1 MKLLETTIE
10 SYVEAEYQIKR
21 LLTDTRDLMENIN
34 VFNLNADAVQ
44 KYHILYKAMEG
55 LEEAYSSIVDLN
67 KKVLIE
73 GHLLKNNRGRY
84 ELCGR
89 EFTSGSLIDVWRED
103 PDMKDGGYYIS
114 SRIEHRGGDYY
125 CVDMPYIK
133 LDGLKA
139 RYRAAS

>member
-1 MKLLETTIE
+1 MKLLETTID

-21 LLTDTRDLMENIN
+21 LLTDTRNLMENIN

-44 KYHILYKAMEG
+44 KYHILHKAMEG

-67 KKVLIE
+67 RKVLIE
-73 GHLLKNNRGRY
+73 GHLLKNDRGRY
-84 ELCGR
+84 ELSGR
-89 EFTSGSLIDVWRED
+89 EFTSGSLIDVWCED
-103 PDMKDGGYYIS
+103 SDMKDGGYYIS

-133 LDGLKA
+133 LEGLKA
-139 RYRAAS
+139 RYRAAF

>member
-1 MKLLETTIE
+1 MKLLETTID

-21 LLTDTRDLMENIN
+21 LLTDTRDLMKNIN

-67 KKVLIE
+67 RKVLIE
-73 GHLLKNNRGRY
+73 GHLLKNERGRY
-84 ELCGR
+84 ELRGR

-103 PDMKDGGYYIS
+103 PEMKDGGYYIS
-114 SRIEHRGGDYY
+114 TRIEHRGGDYY

>member
-1 MKLLETTIE
+1 MKLLETTID

-67 KKVLIE
+67 RRVLIE
-73 GHLLKNNRGRY
+73 GHLLKNERGRY

-89 EFTSGSLIDVWRED
+89 EFTSGSLIDVWCED

-114 SRIEHRGGDYY
+114 SRIEHRGDNYY

-133 LDGLKA
+133 LEGLKA
-139 RYRAAS
+139 RYRATF